1 MVHGIRY
8 DRRRQPWPKRCNPS
22 DDLRCFACGG
32 LQWPAYD
39 AAECGRLTLP
49 SYTDFCICGGLCTKK
64 KTGWDGDFA
73 AVPYHQPVVQDCHD
87 GPDGNTCQD
96 LDQPAAGV
104 LAFASTSLHGSSL
117 VDDCDCGDGL
127 TAASIRGMLLFTQLH
142 DEPCFLARWRGVWEP
157 LLQWQ
162 GSPTREEAC
171 REACGSQIGSACW
184 ELFCFEHGIQQD
196 GQLASDKTIGDGD
209 CAFGTSP
216 SVDAMVCD
224 LASDK
229 TKAHGDCAFGT
240 SLSVDA
246 MVSDLEDK
254 VSLPVSAA
262 PNVKLEPVPRV
273 VRWLRG
279 CIQTYVDIILHQG
292 DTQMAIDHATLFL
305 RGPLLKDR
313 QRRSYA
319 GRHAAPNNLKAAI
332 HDVVSFS
339 PHQQQLVFVDKHF
352 EDDRTSPDCL
362 RGLHFLMMML
372 TGKTLTL
379 SVEASSIA
387 DVRALSEASCGKLRH
402 QAASTPSRPHDAF
415 SHILAAHVFIL
426 LSW

>member
-1 MVHGIRY
+1 MR
-8 DRRRQPWPKRCNPS
+8 
-22 DDLRCFACGG
+22 LG
-32 LQWPAYD
+32 L
-39 AAECGRLTLP
+39 
-49 SYTDFCICGGLCTKK
+49 
-64 KTGWDGDFA
+64 
-73 AVPYHQPVVQDCHD
+73 
-87 GPDGNTCQD
+87 
-96 LDQPAAGV
+96 
-104 LAFASTSLHGSSL
+104 
-117 VDDCDCGDGL
+117 
-127 TAASIRGMLLFTQLH
+127 
-142 DEPCFLARWRGVWEP
+142 
-157 LLQWQ
+157 
-162 GSPTREEAC
+162 
-171 REACGSQIGSACW
+171 
-184 ELFCFEHGIQQD
+184 
-196 GQLASDKTIGDGD
+196 GQ
-209 CAFGTSP
+209 
-216 SVDAMVCD
+216 
-224 LASDK
+224 DK

-292 DTQMAIDHATLFL
+292 DTQVAIDHATLFL

-319 GRHAAPNNLKAAI
+319 GKHAAPNNLKAAI

-372 TGKTLTL
+372 TGKTLSL